1 MGGIERDADREQINI
16 SKEILLIEIERLVQ
30 SSKLLS
36 YMIYVIMHSI
46 LLMHLIHLT
55 LELPQMRK

>member
-1 MGGIERDADREQINI
+1 MGGRERDADREQINI